1 MGFKENLKE
10 ILDSRGITPYRVGV
24 ETKVSKQSV
33 MNYLSGKNTPTG
45 NALKELSE
53 YLGVTI
59 DYLIDERVNNVTQS
73 DNRHG
78 NSFIELPNGQFLMI
92 MPVVGVE
99 VQAGFLDRYTDVD
112 YLTDMPKHSII
123 VNEVHRGN
131 YVAFVTRGESM
142 DNGLSNAFQPGDIV
156 STRELQKIHWKD
168 KIRFNDFPYWVIY
181 TTQSKQPLLKQI
193 IDHDVDNCK
202 ITCHS
207 LNEAPEYSDF
217 ELSMNDIKALFYVID
232 VSRSVSNKIY

>member
-10 ILDSRGITPYRVGV
+10 AIDNKGVTPYRIGV
-24 ETKVSKQSV
+24 DTKVSKQSI
-33 MNYLSGKNTPTG
+33 MNYLSGKSTPTS
-45 NALKELSE
+45 NALKELSD
-53 YLGVTI
+53 YFGVTI

-73 DNRHG
+73 KNNHG

-99 VQAGFLDRYTDVD
+99 AQAGFLDRYTDVE
-112 YLTDMPKHSII
+112 YLTEMPKHSII
-123 VNEVHRGN
+123 VDEVHRGN
-131 YVAFVTRGESM
+131 YVAFITRGDSM
-142 DNGLSNAFQPGDIV
+142 DNGLSNSFQPGDIV
-156 STRELQKIHWKD
+156 STRELQMLHWKD
-168 KIRFNDFPYWVIY
+168 RLRYKDFPYWVIY

-193 IDHDVDNCK
+193 IDHDVDSGK

-217 ELSMNDIKALFYVID
+217 ELSINDIKALFYVID
-232 VSRSVSNKIY
+232 TSRSVSNKIY